1 MGLTVC
7 FFIYLGEVFMAAFER
22 VNSGIPQMDEALDNI
37 RLGDNVVFRVSNLEE
52 FKLFLNPY
60 I

>member
-1 MGLTVC
+1 
-7 FFIYLGEVFMAAFER
+7 MAAFER

-52 FKLFLNPY
+52 FINGCKA